1 MNVDA
6 FVPQLV
12 ELLLVIAVCAGVV
25 LYVKRQPARFARS
38 PEDDMRQTIAD
49 LSATVNT
56 LRRQLD
62 EADRN
67 IRLLQEEN
75 ARLKARVSELE
86 GQMHPAKPPVAES
99 DPWPPKWLLAVSGG
113 EDRFFDRDR
122 ASLNRAH
129 VPFHRL
135 RRATRRAM
143 QEELRR
149 RRQDDTLYP
158 CILVS
163 AHAGPEG
170 VLLIDGIVGP
180 DFWREHLTGV
190 TFVLLAACEGST
202 TADELAGLV
211 ERVVWFSEEVPNQAA
226 ADFVYAFFRR
236 LVEKAAVDTPTE
248 EDFDRAYADA
258 LREVPAVAEYV
269 DIRRS

>member
-67 IRLLQEEN
+67 IRLLMDEN

-86 GQMHPAKPPVAES
+86 GQMRQTAPPDA
-99 DPWPPKWLLAVSGG
+99 PGTWPPKWLLAISGG
-113 EDRFFDRDR
+113 EERFFERDR

-135 RRATRRAM
+135 RNATRRAI

-149 RRQDDTLYP
+149 RRQDNTLYP
-158 CILVS
+158 GIVVS
-163 AHAGPEG
+163 AHAGPQG
-170 VLLIDGIVGP
+170 VQLVDGIVGP
-180 DFWREHLTGV
+180 DFWREQLTGAV
-190 TFVLLAACEGST
+190 FVLLAACEGST

-211 ERVVWFSEEVPNQAA
+211 ERVIWFSEEVPNQAA
-226 ADFVYAFFRR
+226 ADFIYAFFRR
-236 LVEKAAVDTPTE
+236 LAEKALAGTPTE
-248 EDFDRAYADA
+248 EDFDRAYAEA

>member
-1 MNVDA
+1 MNADNYLL
-6 FVPQLV
+6 QLA
-12 ELLLVIAVCAGVV
+12 ELVLVIAVCVGVV
-25 LYVKRQPARFARS
+25 LYVKRQPVRRNRS

-67 IRLLQEEN
+67 IRLLMEEN

-86 GQMHPAKPPVAES
+86 GQMRPPAPASEPGG
-99 DPWPPKWLLAVSGG
+99 WPPKWLLAISGG
-113 EDRFFDRDR
+113 EERFFERDR
-122 ASLNRAH
+122 ASLTRAR

-135 RRATRRAM
+135 RNATRRAI

-158 CILVS
+158 GIVIS
-163 AHAGPEG
+163 AHAGPQG
-170 VLLIDGIVGP
+170 VLLADGIVGP
-180 DFWREHLTGV
+180 EFWREHLTGV
-190 TFVLLAACEGST
+190 TFVVLAACEGST

-211 ERVVWFSEEVPNQAA
+211 ERVVSFAEEVPNQAA
-226 ADFVYAFFRR
+226 ADFIYAFLRR
-236 LVEKAAVDTPTE
+236 IVERAAVGTPTE
-248 EDFDRAYADA
+248 DDFDRAYAEA
-258 LREVPAVAEYV
+258 LREVPTVAEYV